1 MLLGFIISHC
11 KDISSSI
18 NHADT
23 LLAKRKKQTLGAQGP
38 AFSLIGVKV
47 CNYTS
52 LT

>member
-1 MLLGFIISHC
+1 MLLGFIISRC
-11 KDISSSI
+11 KDILSSI

-23 LLAKRKKQTLGAQGP
+23 LLAKRKKQTLGVRTC
-38 AFSLIGVKV
+38 FSLIGVKV